1 MHTSKHASCDV
12 VQYWASNSF
21 TSLSLTLH
29 DVIEQCEHK
38 GRPPKKTRFLS
49 SIAQACERGG
59 WPCPEILQQG
69 SFDFQNKQEGSTG
82 HEWLGVTVYG
92 EGRLHKRKTAQIYQ
106 NGSDKITL
114 LYNLSFLVLMKS
126 LKKEKYDFE
135 ENEWL
140 ALDIK
145 YE

>member
-1 MHTSKHASCDV
+1 MTKRTSTGGHIQVAVKPRLVTIRISGFDKNMHSLVCRF
-12 VQYWASNSF
+12 SN
-21 TSLSLTLH
+21 
-29 DVIEQCEHK
+29 
-38 GRPPKKTRFLS
+38 
-49 SIAQACERGG
+49 
-59 WPCPEILQQG
+59 
-69 SFDFQNKQEGSTG
+69 FDFQNKQEGSTG